1 MFRTSRG
8 LHRSGTGCLQAPRGA
23 SSNESHLS
31 WPAQALRKSLMETA
45 RVKTEVPEAPVYR
58 PSAEEWEDPLAYI
71 ASIQEAAA
79 KAGIAKIIP
88 PTGARPSSPH
98 AGGPAWP

>member
-1 MFRTSRG
+1 
-8 LHRSGTGCLQAPRGA
+8 
-23 SSNESHLS
+23 
-31 WPAQALRKSLMETA
+31 META

-58 PSAEEWEDPLAYI
+58 PSAEEWEDPLGYI

-88 PTGARPSSPH
+88 PTGVRPSSPY
-98 AGGPAWP
+98 AGGPALPS